1 MAQGLC
7 ILRHHGSAGDIDMVI
22 TMRTV
27 YNSAI
32 PAFHDGVHYHY
43 SECFSHKI
51 NSEWDVG

>member
-1 MAQGLC
+1 MAQGLR
-7 ILRHHGSAGDIDMVI
+7 ILRHHGSAGDTDMVI

-51 NSEWDVG
+51 NSE